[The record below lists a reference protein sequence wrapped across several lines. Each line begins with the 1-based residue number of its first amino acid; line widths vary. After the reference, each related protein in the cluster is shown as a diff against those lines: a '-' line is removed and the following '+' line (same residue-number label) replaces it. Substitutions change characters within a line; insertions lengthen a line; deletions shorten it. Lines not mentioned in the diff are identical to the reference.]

1 MIPPETVAE
10 IQFESPAPGG
20 RAGASGTG
28 AAVTSGGAPAAGPS
42 GFPRGFKVDV
52 SMDGKAWTGVADGS
66 GTTGTTVITFPASQA
81 KFVRISLTATT
92 ADAPA
97 WSIQSLR
104 IYAARG
110 AAKPSR

>member
-1 MIPPETVAE
+1 V
-10 IQFESPAPGG
+10 SP
-20 RAGASGTG
+20 
-28 AAVTSGGAPAAGPS
+28 GGAPVAGPS
-42 GFPRGFKVDV
+42 GLPRGFKVEV
-52 SMDGKAWTGVADGS
+52 SMDGKAWSGVADGS

-81 KFVRISLTATT
+81 KFVRISLTASA

-104 IYAARG
+104 IYAARS